1 MNNINFDELID
12 RRNSNSIKWNMAFGN
27 IPLRDDQIPMWVADM
42 DFKVA
47 PEIADSIK
55 KLADYGIFGYFDYND
70 YYDTVIK
77 WHKERYNW
85 DIKKEWLNFTQ
96 GLVQGFNIAIS
107 TLTHI
112 GDSVLVLTPTY
123 YPMFA
128 GIKNQGCQII
138 ESDLIYD
145 EKTCKYTI
153 NYEDVKNKAKLP
165 NVTAALIGNPHNP
178 TGRLYSIE
186 ELSKLA
192 DILIENN
199 VKIICDD
206 IHCDI
211 IVDPSKTYTPL
222 ASIKKYSDHIIA
234 MNAPSKTFNLAGAKV
249 SNVIIQNSEI
259 NNIFKLQME
268 RFCVSTSIFS
278 LAACKEAYS
287 KCAYWVDEMRNYV
300 WGNYNYVKDYI
311 SNSILKDYIKPVP
324 LEGSYLM
331 FADNKNL
338 MKEFNMNQDDLK
350 DFYCNSCNLSL
361 DDGDAF
367 GKAGIGF
374 MRFNLATQR
383 YYIEKAMN
391 NICEAIKK
399 IKKGVK

>member
-1 MNNINFDELID
+1 MINFDELID
-12 RRNSNSIKWNMAFGN
+12 RRKTNSIKWTKAFGEKTLKEN
-27 IPLRDDQIPMWVADM
+27 QIPMWVADM
-42 DFKVA
+42 DFKAA
-47 PEIADSIK
+47 PEIIEAIK
-55 KLADYGIFGYFDYND
+55 KEADFGIFGYFTYDE
-70 YYDTVIK
+70 YYESVIK

-107 TLTHI
+107 ALTRP
-112 GDSVLVLTPTY
+112 GESVLVLTPTY

-128 GIKNQGCQII
+128 GIKNQGCQIV
-138 ESDLIYD
+138 ESYLIYD
-145 EKTCKYTI
+145 DNTCRYTI
-153 NYEDVKNKAKLP
+153 DYEDVAKKVKDNNL
-165 NVTAALIGNPHNP
+165 TAALIGNPHNP
-178 TGRLYSIE
+178 TGRLYSVE

-211 IVDPSKTYTPL
+211 IVDPTKKYTPL
-222 ASIKKYSDHIIA
+222 ASIEKYSNHIIS

-249 SNVIIQNSEI
+249 SNVIIQNEEI
-259 NNIFKLQME
+259 MRAFKFQME
-268 RFCVSTSIFS
+268 RFCVSVSILS
-278 LAACKEAYS
+278 LAACKTAYS
-287 KCAYWVDEMRNYV
+287 KCAYWVDEMRKYV
-300 WGNYNYVKDYI
+300 WGNYNYIKNYI
-311 SNSILKDYIKPVP
+311 ENSILKDYIKAVP

-338 MKEFNMNQDDLK
+338 MKEFNMNQEDLNN
-350 DFYCNSCNLSL
+350 FYYDSCNLSL
-361 DDGDAF
+361 DEGNAF

-383 YYIEKAMN
+383 YYVENAMN
-391 NICEAIKK
+391 NISEAVKK
-399 IKKGVK
+399 LKK

>member
-1 MNNINFDELID
+1 MINFDELVD
-12 RRNSNSIKWNMAFGN
+12 RRKTNSTKWTKAFGEK
-27 IPLRDDQIPMWVADM
+27 PLKKDQISMWVADM

-47 PEIADSIK
+47 PEIIESIK
-55 KLADYGIFGYFDYND
+55 EAADHGIFGYFTYDG
-70 YYDTVIK
+70 YYDSVIK

-107 TLTHI
+107 TLAKVGESI
-112 GDSVLVLTPTY
+112 LVLTPTY
-123 YPMFA
+123 YPMFS
-128 GIKNQGCQII
+128 GIKNQGCQIV
-138 ESDLIYD
+138 ESNLIYD
-145 EKTCKYTI
+145 DKTYRYSI
-153 NYEDVKNKAKLP
+153 DYEEVAKKAKNP
-165 NVTAALIGNPHNP
+165 NLTVALIGNPHNP

-211 IVDPSKTYTPL
+211 IVDPSKKYTPL
-222 ASIKKYSDHIIA
+222 ASIEKYANHIIS

-249 SNVIIQNSEI
+249 SNVIIQNEEI
-259 NNIFKLQME
+259 NRAYRFQME
-268 RFCVSTSIFS
+268 RFCVSVSTFS
-278 LAACKEAYS
+278 LAACKTAYS
-287 KCAYWVDEMRNYV
+287 KCSYWVDEMKKYV

-311 SNSILKDYIKPVP
+311 ENSILKDYIKAVP

-338 MKEFNMNQDDLK
+338 MKEFNMNQEDLK
-350 DFYCNSCNLSL
+350 NFYYDSCNLSL

-367 GKAGIGF
+367 GNAGIGF

-383 YYIEKAMN
+383 YYVEKAMN
-391 NICEAIKK
+391 NISEAVKNLKK
-399 IKKGVK
+399 